1 MYVIEHLEKARGKA
15 PLFSYE
21 IVPPTRGNSVRDILD
36 IVEQIL
42 PYNPPFIDV
51 TSHSAEAYY
60 EEQPDGTIRR
70 FVRKKRPGTISICGI
85 IQNRYGIDT
94 VPHLLCRGFSRE
106 ETEDACI
113 ELNFLGIHNFL
124 AIRGDETNYIPPAP
138 GTNSVN
144 VYACEMV
151 EQLVKLKSGKY
162 LENLAES
169 EPIDMCIGVAGY
181 CEKHVES
188 PNFKTDIAYLK
199 KKVEK
204 GADYVVTQMFF
215 DNKYY
220 FDFVKECRAAGIT
233 VPIIPGLKILNS
245 PKQTTSLPKNF
256 HITIPDALVDEI
268 NDASKG
274 HISGAPPLA
283 VGSSNVSTKLLER
296 SREIGVRWA
305 KRQCEELLNGG
316 APCIHFYVMNDAESV
331 INVIKGL

>member
-1 MYVIEHLEKARGKA
+1 MYVIEHLQRAKG

-151 EQLVKLKSGKY
+151 EQLVKLKTGKY
-162 LENLAES
+162 LENLADS
-169 EPIDMCIGVAGY
+169 SPINMCIGVAGY
-181 CEKHVES
+181 PEKHVES

-199 KKVEK
+199 KKVER

-256 HITIPDALVDEI
+256 HISIPDALVDEI
-268 NDASKG
+268 NDITK
-274 HISGAPPLA
+274 
-283 VGSSNVSTKLLER
+283 SS
-296 SREIGVRWA
+296 SRDATNTSSRAESRDHAKEIGVRWA
-305 KRQCEELLNGG
+305 KHQCEELLNSGV
-316 APCIHFYVMNDAESV
+316 PCIHFYVMNDAESV